1 MAMQHDEQ
9 GFLLG
14 QKVDRDNLLTALGDI
29 VDELKVISRKLDGD
43 VGAPVKAGLESAKAT
58 SDALPYTPPIDKS
71 TAPKDPSGS
80 DNSGRFVGAK
90 TPGSQAANSVQE
102 TPSDIKVVVERD
114 EAPAG
119 RPGAPEKPIIA
130 TPVMANKDSQSTPT
144 VAVPLPGKGV
154 GRNSPEQS
162 PGETAAGSQDSG
174 TVRAESPEMKVT
186 IEHEAAPRQGPG
198 DTPIVATPEA
208 GKSSGRDSSGRF
220 VGAKTPDDEQS
231 NEDEG
236 SAEGSLGTAI
246 GGLSDRL
253 TGAIGSMAVNEESD
267 PAVKAFREV
276 AQPLSRG
283 FGKILGSKGDSGQDR
298 WYRRF
303 WRNMRGTAK
312 REKKHEAR
320 VLEQLEDIEQAQG
333 GGKSGSFLGLLFR
346 PILTALGGI
355 LAALLPLGL
364 LSKIA
369 GALGLK
375 GLAAKIAPGART
387 RGPAT
392 RAPGAGGPGVSGA
405 PGSRGA
411 AGANAGGPARGGM
424 WSAVRRGG
432 GRILQGA
439 GKLAKRIP
447 LLGTLLSAGLA
458 AKDVYSSESS
468 DMTRKDKDKATG
480 SAVGRG
486 VGGIGGVFAGAAA
499 GAAMGSVVP
508 IIGTAIGG
516 LVGAA
521 VGGWLGESAGDVI
534 GDKMGEWVGDLRD
547 SDIGGS
553 IISAWN
559 TTTDFASHLWG
570 QASSSIEDKWS
581 AVTGKVSETWAS
593 IAGVFSGAWDGIA
606 GAITSKWDAV
616 TDSISAGWE
625 SALGGMSEAWGKVTG
640 LAEQWWGSVKDTAN
654 KANDWVKE
662 KTGVDIAETV
672 STAGQLVSDTYTG
685 AKDKAGEVITG
696 AKGKIADAGSWL
708 VNSLKKAASTAYEA
722 TGVKAGVDAVR
733 KSADH
738 AKGKQALRQ
747 AMADSGI
754 VDPTEQASFMGQMD
768 HESAGFTQVEESLNY
783 SPERFLEMFG
793 DRAGIST
800 TEEAGAILA
809 QGDGAT
815 GEAMYGGEWGR
826 KNLGNT
832 EEGDGHRFRGRGYTQ
847 LTGRDNYTAAG
858 DALGVDLAN
867 NPDMAADPDIAAK
880 IATWYWKSKPGV
892 REAAQAGDTEAV
904 TRKING
910 GTNGLEDR
918 IALTK
923 EYLPEA
929 QSGELNAAPTP
940 ASTPQQQ
947 VAVTAP
953 EPKDKKS
960 EPEPQVAAVTAQAE
974 KGRDYPSTGNAATD
988 KKIAK
993 ARARAAAMKD
1003 RYKERQQSPEAA
1015 SQSAKDAAVQ
1025 QGSEAMPVTWT
1036 AQGSGAPK
1044 NSVSASATPKAV
1056 KVPSAKSVAVAD
1068 QPSVSTP
1075 MGDKKA
1081 SGGGR
1086 EREQRDVS
1094 RNISDGRI
1102 AHIVT
1107 GAYSGM
1113 G

>member
-14 QKVDRDNLLTALGDI
+14 QKVERDNLLTALGDI

-71 TAPKDPSGS
+71 TASKDPSGS

-119 RPGAPEKPIIA
+119 RPDAPEKPIIA

-392 RAPGAGGPGVSGA
+392 RAPGAVAGA
-405 PGSRGA
+405 PGVGGA
-411 AGANAGGPARGGM
+411 TGANAGRAARGGVG
-424 WSAVRRGG
+424 SAVRRGG
-432 GRILQGA
+432 GKLLSGI
-439 GKLAKRIP
+439 GKLTKRIP
-447 LLGTLLSAGLA
+447 LLGALLSAGIA

-486 VGGIGGVFAGAAA
+486 VGGIGGVTAGAAA

-521 VGGWLGESAGDVI
+521 VGGWLGASAGDVI

-640 LAEQWWGSVKDTAN
+640 LAEQWWSSVKDTAN

-672 STAGQLVSDTYTG
+672 ATAGQLVSDTYTG

-696 AKGKIADAGSWL
+696 AKGKLADAGSWL

-733 KSADH
+733 KSSDH
-738 AKGKQALRQ
+738 AEGKQALRQ
-747 AMADSGI
+747 AMADSG
-754 VDPTEQASFMGQMD
+754 
-768 HESAGFTQVEESLNY
+768 
-783 SPERFLEMFG
+783 
-793 DRAGIST
+793 
-800 TEEAGAILA
+800 
-809 QGDGAT
+809 
-815 GEAMYGGEWGR
+815 
-826 KNLGNT
+826 
-832 EEGDGHRFRGRGYTQ
+832 
-847 LTGRDNYTAAG
+847 
-858 DALGVDLAN
+858 
-867 NPDMAADPDIAAK
+867 
-880 IATWYWKSKPGV
+880 
-892 REAAQAGDTEAV
+892 
-904 TRKING
+904 NG

-923 EYLPEA
+923 GYLPEA
-929 QSGELNAAPTP
+929 QSGDLSA
-940 ASTPQQQ
+940 TPQQQ
-947 VAVTAP
+947 T
-953 EPKDKKS
+953 
-960 EPEPQVAAVTAQAE
+960 
-974 KGRDYPSTGNAATD
+974 AAT
-988 KKIAK
+988 
-993 ARARAAAMKD
+993 
-1003 RYKERQQSPEAA
+1003 
-1015 SQSAKDAAVQ
+1015 
-1025 QGSEAMPVTWT
+1025 SEATPAPTIAQKATTGPKAGPVPYE
-1036 AQGSGAPK
+1036 AEGEGPEEYFSSYSSNVNDISFARSGGSFGAP
-1044 NSVSASATPKAV
+1044 SRPVSASASPKAL
-1056 KVPSAKSVAVAD
+1056 KIPSTTSVTVAE

>member
-14 QKVDRDNLLTALGDI
+14 QKVERDNLLTALGDI

-71 TAPKDPSGS
+71 TASKDPSGS
-80 DNSGRFVGAK
+80 DN
-90 TPGSQAANSVQE
+90 
-102 TPSDIKVVVERD
+102 
-114 EAPAG
+114 
-119 RPGAPEKPIIA
+119 
-130 TPVMANKDSQSTPT
+130 
-144 VAVPLPGKGV
+144 
-154 GRNSPEQS
+154 
-162 PGETAAGSQDSG
+162 
-174 TVRAESPEMKVT
+174 
-186 IEHEAAPRQGPG
+186 
-198 DTPIVATPEA
+198 
-208 GKSSGRDSSGRF
+208 SGRF

-392 RAPGAGGPGVSGA
+392 RAPGAVAGA
-405 PGSRGA
+405 PGVGGA
-411 AGANAGGPARGGM
+411 TGANAGRAARGGVG
-424 WSAVRRGG
+424 SAVRRGG
-432 GRILQGA
+432 GKLLSGI
-439 GKLAKRIP
+439 GKLTKRIP
-447 LLGTLLSAGLA
+447 LLGALLSAGIA

-486 VGGIGGVFAGAAA
+486 VGGIGGVTAGAAA

-521 VGGWLGESAGDVI
+521 VGGWLGASAGDVI

-640 LAEQWWGSVKDTAN
+640 LAEQWWSSVKDTAN

-672 STAGQLVSDTYTG
+672 ATAGQLVSDTYTG

-696 AKGKIADAGSWL
+696 AKGKLADAGSWL

-733 KSADH
+733 KSSDH
-738 AKGKQALRQ
+738 AEGKQALRQ

-923 EYLPEA
+923 GYLPEA
-929 QSGELNAAPTP
+929 QSGDLSA
-940 ASTPQQQ
+940 TPQQQ
-947 VAVTAP
+947 T
-953 EPKDKKS
+953 
-960 EPEPQVAAVTAQAE
+960 
-974 KGRDYPSTGNAATD
+974 AAT
-988 KKIAK
+988 
-993 ARARAAAMKD
+993 
-1003 RYKERQQSPEAA
+1003 
-1015 SQSAKDAAVQ
+1015 
-1025 QGSEAMPVTWT
+1025 SEATPAPTIAQKATTGPKAGPVPYE
-1036 AQGSGAPK
+1036 AEGEGPEEYFSSYSSNVNDISFARSGGSFGAP
-1044 NSVSASATPKAV
+1044 SRPVSASASPKAL
-1056 KVPSAKSVAVAD
+1056 KIPSTTSVTVAE